1 MPSQNNSSP
10 GMFPRP
16 PIWQLDSPIDDMDVD
31 ASVPQ
36 QQPPPQQMNG
46 FFQGFVQASG
56 GPQSAI
62 PADVQYS
69 RNSDPATTPDRQSPI
84 DNMAAPMDILL
95 GSLQRMNISP
105 GDLSGEPSGLHN
117 EMPANIQNPPAAHVP
132 PVSTFNVADTAMGD
146 TTSKSEMISDA
157 QAARIERELFLT
169 NLERMIKMHEDVMK
183 NSTDSGERFSSEYF
197 LSNIRPYIPMIQ
209 IIRDRLHNA
218 ERGAREMSRVVR
230 GLD

>member
-10 GMFPRP
+10 GMLPRP
-16 PIWQLDSPIDDMDVD
+16 PIWFGSPSDEMDLDAP
-31 ASVPQ
+31 VPQ

-117 EMPANIQNPPAAHVP
+117 EMPANIQNIPAAHVP

-146 TTSKSEMISDA
+146 TTSKTSSMARNGKVLIYDA
-157 QAARIERELFLT
+157 SRYGDLNERYVDFEKIGYFEGFKAVLT
-169 NLERMIKMHEDVMK
+169 D
-183 NSTDSGERFSSEYF
+183 
-197 LSNIRPYIPMIQ
+197 Q
-209 IIRDRLHNA
+209 
-218 ERGAREMSRVVR
+218 
-230 GLD
+230 